1 MTGQIVLVAGHNS
14 QARAAVSQV
23 IARENRWPL
32 LDVDTLSA
40 SLVDAL
46 SSALQDTCREP
57 VVAPAQLNALIATM
71 WAQVDSDIDAVVL
84 SAPFVEQLADPDWL
98 NELNYDLALRG
109 YEATVV
115 YLLSRGER
123 HYLAPEHFL
132 LDADTATDALFAS
145 AAGVARELR

>member
-1 MTGQIVLVAGHNS
+1 MTGQIILVAGHNP

-46 SSALQDTCREP
+46 SSTLQDSVT
-57 VVAPAQLNALIATM
+57 PAQLNALIATM
-71 WAQVDSDIDAVVL
+71 WAQVDADIDAVVL

-115 YLLSRGER
+115 YLLSPGER

-145 AAGVARELR
+145 AASVARELR

>member
-1 MTGQIVLVAGHNS
+1 MTGQIILVAGHNS
-14 QARAAVSQV
+14 QARATVSQV

-40 SLVDAL
+40 PLVDAL
-46 SSALQDTCREP
+46 SSALQETCREAI
-57 VVAPAQLNALIATM
+57 VAPAQLDALIATM

-98 NELNYDLALRG
+98 NELNYDLGLRG

-115 YLLSRGER
+115 YLLSPGER
-123 HYLAPEHFL
+123 DYLAPEHFII
-132 LDADTATDALFAS
+132 DAEAATDALFAS
-145 AAGVARELR
+145 AAGIARELR